1 MNLVEEAKKLLDK
14 GKPMV
19 EGALEDFLKK
29 HVKDFLFSGEF
40 EIRKGLGVD
49 EEMGSRESDFRWW
62 RSIFPIRQ
70 LGKPSGTARSWLQ
83 KLWERSL
90 VSVRT
95 AIF

>member
-49 EEMGSRESDFRWW
+49 EEMGSREYR
-62 RSIFPIRQ
+62 RVMLAAYEAYITPE
-70 LGKPSGTARSWLQ
+70 KPKGEPS
-83 KLWERSL
+83 
-90 VSVRT
+90 
-95 AIF
+95 